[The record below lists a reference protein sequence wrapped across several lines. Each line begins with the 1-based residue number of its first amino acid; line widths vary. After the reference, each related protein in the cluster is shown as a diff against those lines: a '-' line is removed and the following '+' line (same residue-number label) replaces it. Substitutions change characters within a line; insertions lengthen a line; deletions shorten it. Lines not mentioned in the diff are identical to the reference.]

1 MASADQ
7 AYYFKQAIKG
17 IAAKYNVKATF
28 ISKRIKEEDGNGCHI
43 NMSLWSNDQQK
54 DLFTDRTKKNNMS
67 DVACKFVAGILKHA
81 ESICAITC
89 PTVNC

>member
-1 MASADQ
+1 
-7 AYYFKQAIKG
+7 
-17 IAAKYNVKATF
+17 
-28 ISKRIKEEDGNGCHI
+28 
-43 NMSLWSNDQQK
+43 MSLWSNDQQK